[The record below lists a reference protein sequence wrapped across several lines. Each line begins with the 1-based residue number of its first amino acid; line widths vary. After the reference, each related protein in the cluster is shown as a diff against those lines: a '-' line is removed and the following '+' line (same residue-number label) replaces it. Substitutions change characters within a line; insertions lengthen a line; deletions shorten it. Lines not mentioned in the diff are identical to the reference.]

1 MPMTEKQAQLSGFC
15 LYNITVTTRFFSLPC
30 PHPALAFSCPKK
42 GKEMDL
48 LGLAFC
54 VPFFIAA
61 LMAHFGVNFSEDNYD
76 TGEKK

>member
-1 MPMTEKQAQLSGFC
+1 MVSAKGQL
-15 LYNITVTTRFFSLPC
+15 
-30 PHPALAFSCPKK
+30 
-42 GKEMDL
+42 MDL
-48 LGLAFC
+48 LGLSFC

>member
-1 MPMTEKQAQLSGFC
+1 
-15 LYNITVTTRFFSLPC
+15 
-30 PHPALAFSCPKK
+30 
-42 GKEMDL
+42 MDL

-61 LMAHFGVNFSEDNYD
+61 LMAHFGTNFSEDNYD